1 MDFLWFLF
9 GVVFGLAM
17 MYAICDVAL
26 AAPDRKELH
35 RLLGWRWPSRSVPPA
50 VRGNDEDHA
59 RQGAA
64 TTSPGKR

>member
-26 AAPDRKELH
+26 AAPDREELH
-35 RLLGWRWPSRSVPPA
+35 RLLGWRWPSRSVP
-50 VRGNDEDHA
+50 RGTA
-59 RQGAA
+59 G
-64 TTSPGKR
+64 GG